1 MDERIVKYV
10 NDILICISEIE
21 AAVDRFGK
29 QYDVFESDF
38 IFRKFVERN
47 IEITG
52 EAMGRILKINPSV
65 PITSARKIVDT
76 RNYVI
81 HAYDSLKPDILWAIV
96 VNHFPKL
103 KSELLSL
110 LSEASDMGENS

>member
-1 MDERIVKYV
+1 MDDRIAKYI

-21 AAVDRFGK
+21 SALERFGK
-29 QYDVFESDF
+29 QYEMFESDF

-52 EAMGRILKINPSV
+52 EAMGRILKINPSIQ
-65 PITSARKIVDT
+65 ITAARKIVDT

-96 VNHFPKL
+96 INHIPRL
-103 KSELLSL
+103 KSELLHL
-110 LSEASDMGENS
+110 LNEESE